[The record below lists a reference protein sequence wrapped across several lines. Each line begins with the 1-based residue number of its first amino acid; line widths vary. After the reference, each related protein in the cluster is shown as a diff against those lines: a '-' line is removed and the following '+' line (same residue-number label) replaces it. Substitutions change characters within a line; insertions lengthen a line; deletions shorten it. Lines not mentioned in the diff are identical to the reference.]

1 MKTFLRTKDKN
12 IGNTFLQPIKNIDNI
27 KFDKT
32 ITMFHD
38 INDIFI
44 LFTEKLKNDMSQ
56 LTKKSRIHHNKK
68 TKRNVFKDIVT

>member
-1 MKTFLRTKDKN
+1 
-12 IGNTFLQPIKNIDNI
+12 
-27 KFDKT
+27 
-32 ITMFHD
+32 MFHD

-44 LFTEKLKNDMSQ
+44 LFTERLKNDTSQ